1 MRKASQPSQKQKVVE
16 KLNHS
21 TPSVVVEN
29 KPDFKELGQD
39 VVGNENI

>member
-1 MRKASQPSQKQKVVE
+1 MGEAFQPSHKKVVVE

-21 TPSVVVEN
+21 TPSVVKN
-29 KPDFKELGQD
+29 KPSFTKLGQD